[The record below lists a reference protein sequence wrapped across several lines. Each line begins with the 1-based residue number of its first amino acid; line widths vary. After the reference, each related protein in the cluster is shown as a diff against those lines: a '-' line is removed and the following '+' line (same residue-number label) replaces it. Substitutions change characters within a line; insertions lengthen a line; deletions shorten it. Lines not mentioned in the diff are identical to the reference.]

1 MFSTAQ
7 NTQRDSLSW
16 VEKKRGRGEIE
27 VTWWR
32 KRRVKSGREQS
43 GQLSLSQVKIVTED
57 SVLKGTKLITNIK
70 KKKMKI

>member
-1 MFSTAQ
+1 M
-7 NTQRDSLSW
+7 
-16 VEKKRGRGEIE
+16 EKKEIQN
-27 VTWWR
+27 
-32 KRRVKSGREQS
+32 GREQS